1 MDNTCPSNMP
11 SDDVAGN
18 VPQTRSAVRSCATC
32 VLGARAVITAMMVV
46 AGCLTPANDAFS
58 GEAAG
63 ATVRTYPAPQGAP
76 ISSDYVVTVNG
87 RPVDVYATPTR
98 YRHRDN
104 KLVVMGKEEMD
115 AEPNAGDPCYYG
127 YFDFAGEVNVEVTAT
142 WCEAVRG
149 ASIHPLAYRITPTVS
164 RQRVSFKL
172 DRPRKLTVMLNDDPH
187 TRPLHLFA
195 NGLEA
200 DAVAASDAGVRYYGP
215 GYHKQATVDLQDG
228 ETLYLAGGACLEGRI
243 LVTGKHDVKI
253 RGRGVLLGA
262 TAGITIKSSS
272 NVLIQGIICN
282 RRKESIQ
289 NWAYAS
295 SNITVRDY
303 KIISGN
309 IWSTDGFDPC
319 NSQDVL
325 IEDCFI
331 RSGDDCIAIKG
342 LSGRSG
348 SWHDSGANPQD
359 HPPVERVCVRQCVF
373 WSDNNCCMTIGT
385 ETIARR
391 FHDIRFEDCDVLY
404 QHHRGEAGAIGLR
417 VRWSTDVGMLRF
429 ENIRVERCTGLFSW
443 WFPETIFGK
452 KAGNH
457 TRPGGVSD
465 VVARNI
471 TVLEAGCTSRI
482 WGWNAEQR
490 IEDVT
495 FENLVIGGKHIRRPE
510 DGDMD
515 VNEHTRRIVFK

>member
-1 MDNTCPSNMP
+1 MTPSP
-11 SDDVAGN
+11 EPRPASQSVGL
-18 VPQTRSAVRSCATC
+18 PGATTG
-32 VLGARAVITAMMVV
+32 LGARAVIAPMI
-46 AGCLTPANDAFS
+46 ALAACLAPAEGAFA
-58 GEAAG
+58 GEAAP
-63 ATVRTYPAPQGAP
+63 ATVRTYRAPLGAP
-76 ISSDYVVTVNG
+76 LSSDYVVTVNG

-104 KLVVMGKEEMD
+104 KLVVMGKEEMA
-115 AEPNAGDPCYYG
+115 AEPDTGEPCYYG
-127 YFDFAGEVNVEVTAT
+127 YFDFAGEVNIEVTAA
-142 WCEAVRG
+142 WCDAVRT
-149 ASIHPLAYRITPTVS
+149 ASVHPLAHGMTPTVS

-172 DRPRKLTVMLNDDPH
+172 DRPRKLTVILNGDPY

-195 NGLEA
+195 NALEA
-200 DAVAASDAGVRYYGP
+200 DPVTASGTGVRCYGP
-215 GYHKQATVDLQDG
+215 GYHKEATVDLQDG
-228 ETLYLAGGACLEGRI
+228 ETLYLAGGACLEGRVHVI
-243 LVTGKHDVKI
+243 GKHDVKI

-272 NVLIQGIICN
+272 NVLIDGIICN
-282 RRKESIQ
+282 RRKDGIQ

-295 SNITVRDY
+295 SKITVRDY

-331 RSGDDCIAIKG
+331 RAGDDCIAIKG
-342 LSGRSG
+342 ISGKGRG
-348 SWHDSGANPQD
+348 WHDSDANPQE
-359 HPPVERVCVRQCVF
+359 HPPVERIRVRQCVF
-373 WSDNNCCMTIGT
+373 WSDNNCCMNIGT

-391 FHDIRFEDCDVLY
+391 FYDICFEDCDVLY
-404 QHHRGEAGAIGLR
+404 QHDRGESAAIGLR
-417 VRWSTDVGMLRF
+417 VRWSTDVSLLRF
-429 ENIRVERCTGLFSW
+429 ENIRVERCAGLFSW

-457 TRPGGVSD
+457 TRPGGVTGI
-465 VVARNI
+465 VVKNVTA
-471 TVLEAGCTSRI
+471 LETGCTSRL

-490 IEDVT
+490 LEDVT
-495 FENLVIGGKHIRRPE
+495 FENLRIGGQHILRPE
-510 DGDMD
+510 DGRMD